1 MSGSP
6 SADRACSARRS
17 GLLALAAALAGCA
30 STTPEARR
38 VAYSC
43 EGGPDLSIVFMG
55 DRAQVS
61 VAGGAPI
68 ELPRRPAASGFLFE
82 TPTHT
87 IRGEGPALTYTVGR
101 MVPIQCREVSA

>member
-1 MSGSP
+1 V
-6 SADRACSARRS
+6 RRC

-30 STTPEARR
+30 SAAPETRW

-43 EGGPDLSIVFMG
+43 EGGPELSVVFME
-55 DRAQVS
+55 DRAQLS

-82 TPTHT
+82 TPTHS

-101 MVPIQCREVSA
+101 MVPIQCRRIST